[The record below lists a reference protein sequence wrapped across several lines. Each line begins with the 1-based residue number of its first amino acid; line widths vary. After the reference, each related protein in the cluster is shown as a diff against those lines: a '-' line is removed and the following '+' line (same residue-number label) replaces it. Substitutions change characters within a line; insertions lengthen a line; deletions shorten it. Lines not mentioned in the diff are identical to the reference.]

1 MKTTIITGE
10 RPTLEEVQKLVGGYI
25 EFVYS
30 DGDIQIICNE
40 EGKLRELPINEEA
53 TNYWFNLMTPSTFT
67 NDFLVGDVVILKGKA
82 QFL

>member
-1 MKTTIITGE
+1 MKTIFITNE
-10 RPTLEEVQKLVGGYI
+10 RPTLKEVRKLVGGYI

-40 EGKLRELPINEEA
+40 EGKLKKLPINEEA
-53 TNYWFNLMTPSTFT
+53 TNYWFNQANPSIFT
-67 NDFLVGDVVILKGKA
+67 DYFLVGDVVILKGKA